1 MRVSGGPRFSSQYGR
16 FIRHAGHDALVFCQV
31 GRFVEFYGPQRLLAT
46 AALRL
51 VRVTIA
57 RAGFGFS
64 VGFPPRLRQAY
75 IARAVRVGC
84 TVVEVR
90 EVDRL
95 RRTCVARQVVSIWIP
110 ANCAAG
116 P

>member
-1 MRVSGGPRFSSQYGR
+1 
-16 FIRHAGHDALVFCQV
+16 
-31 GRFVEFYGPQRLLAT
+31 VEFYGAQRLLAT
-46 AALRL
+46 GALRL

-90 EVDRL
+90 EPRNIGVVPIATL
-95 RRTCVARQVVSIWIP
+95 LHVASAPVVSVFM
-110 ANCAAG
+110 
-116 P
+116 